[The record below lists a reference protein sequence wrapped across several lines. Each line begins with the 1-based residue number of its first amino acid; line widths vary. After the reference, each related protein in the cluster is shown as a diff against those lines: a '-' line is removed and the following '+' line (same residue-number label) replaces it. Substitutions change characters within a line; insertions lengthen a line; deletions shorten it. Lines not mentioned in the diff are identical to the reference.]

1 MEIQNFFNNNLNN
14 IFNDN
19 FNEIILNGLLISK
32 TLENIK
38 TNENKCFNN
47 SNLINISNNIYGY
60 TTHINSD

>member
-32 TLENIK
+32 T
-38 TNENKCFNN
+38 
-47 SNLINISNNIYGY
+47 
-60 TTHINSD
+60 